1 MNVEG
6 FLQIDEM
13 PLGFDV
19 ETIVACAK
27 ILAKSAAA
35 KKSQLAGELKQIKVA
50 HSTVTVDAAMA
61 ILNHFEIPF
70 DQTQFVKDFFHCDYS
85 HYHWLHE
92 PLTLKSE
99 KLPLD
104 DWQIPHIGGSR
115 YLTESDV
122 VDLDKIALRLK
133 DADANDNASHFIRA
147 RLAADTVKYLGKY
160 KGNSDQQ
167 FKRLLLDDLNKI
179 LTQNDLERWVK
190 DTKIQLSAETRE
202 TLGQQL
208 PVHRRR
214 LNRLILAEL
223 YPGAFVPCPL
233 FPVTGFEAWQLGNA
247 AAQNICEL
255 LGNAAVGSRDA
266 AEQCAKVL
274 CFAVN
279 VMNDL
284 RLKHPKLFQS
294 LVRQS
299 DRWPVLKSTH
309 PRFDDNEIALM
320 QDLGKDLTPFFDSST
335 KWNPQDPVTKVA
347 IEIYEHVE
355 RMREKAK
362 HFIWQGQ
369 KKPTKEWKQTLAE
382 NPWISELASLG
393 KFDHDSAVI
402 WWEHGRR
409 FFDRTYPDPL
419 KIFGLTQTRVEK
431 SKARPVYAG
440 TLSRPISHI
449 KRDLKK
455 EIKDKFI
462 SLAGRK

>member
-6 FLQIDEM
+6 FLQIAEM

-27 ILAKSAAA
+27 ILAKSATT
-35 KKSQLAGELKQIKVA
+35 KNSQLAGELKQIKAA

-61 ILNHFEIPF
+61 ILKHFEIPF

-85 HYHWLHE
+85 QYYWLHE
-92 PLTLKSE
+92 PLILKNE

-133 DADANDNASHFIRA
+133 DADADDNASRFIRA
-147 RLAADTVKYLGKY
+147 RLAADTVKLLQRYNGKSGLEL
-160 KGNSDQQ
+160 K
-167 FKRLLLDDLNKI
+167 KHLLDDLNKI
-179 LTQNDLERWVK
+179 ITQNELEHWVI
-190 DTKIQLSAETRE
+190 DSKIQLSAETRE
-202 TLGQQL
+202 TLGEKL

-214 LNRLILAEL
+214 LNRLILAEI
-223 YPGAFVPCPL
+223 YPGAFAPCPL
-233 FPVTGFEAWQLGNA
+233 FPVNGFESWQLSNV

-309 PRFDDNEIALM
+309 PRFDDNESELM
-320 QDLGKDLTPFFDSST
+320 QDLGKGLTPFFDSST
-335 KWNPQDPVTKVA
+335 KWNPQDPVTEVA

-362 HFIWQGQ
+362 HFIWLGQ
-369 KKPTKEWKQTLAE
+369 KKPTKEWKQTLSE
-382 NPWISELASLG
+382 NPWIIELASLG

-419 KIFGLTQTRVEK
+419 KIFGLTQPRVK
-431 SKARPVYAG
+431 QSNARPVYAG

-462 SLAGRK
+462 SLAGR